1 MNSNQYVNYGFQ
13 QGERTARPVPNAL
26 PNALP
31 SIYPQYTPQIVNTH
45 HTVTHGLPQPVPER
59 KVMKKSRCKCI
70 VASVLSVLLLLGA
83 TGVLVW
89 YFLSYQCIFGS
100 SCREGGMCLSA
111 SQWCDG
117 VSDCPGGEDETQ
129 CRRSTFRL
137 YGLNSVLQSYSS
149 DSQMWKPVC
158 ADGWN
163 DNFGR
168 AVCQQI
174 GYSRQS
180 YVWSS
185 QIHPGSL
192 ASKGYM
198 KLSNFDIKFSL
209 QEQLTSSAYCSTQA
223 VSLKCID
230 CGVSVA
236 APKSRIVGG
245 GIAVSGAWPWQVSLH
260 SGGQHLC
267 GGSIISPEWIITA
280 AHCVEVFSSP
290 NDWRVYA
297 GYLTLTQMTFARGNS
312 VGRIISHKNY
322 DKRTYDNDIALMKLN
337 PPLTM
342 SDAVRPVC
350 LPNFGL
356 NLTLEREAWI
366 SGWGSTRTGG
376 SAEENLRQAQVT
388 MYSRKT
394 CNAPLVY
401 DGLVTTSMICAG
413 RLAGGVDSCQGDS
426 GGPMVSKE
434 GSVWWLVGVTSWG
447 EGCALK
453 DKPGIYS
460 NVTHFLPWIYEQM
473 HKT

>member
-129 CRRSTFRL
+129 CRRST
-137 YGLNSVLQSYSS
+137 Y
-149 DSQMWKPVC
+149 
-158 ADGWN
+158 
-163 DNFGR
+163 
-168 AVCQQI
+168 
-174 GYSRQS
+174 
-180 YVWSS
+180 
-185 QIHPGSL
+185 
-192 ASKGYM
+192 
-198 KLSNFDIKFSL
+198 
-209 QEQLTSSAYCSTQA
+209 
-223 VSLKCID
+223 